1 MFTDSYFDYES
12 TSRHLSGS
20 DRTLIITDDLDTI
33 QIQRSLLSILNRIAN
48 SDAEAIS
55 VISASYCKTSKTGHL
70 LEEGVRELSALK
82 KGISENQQLHPTI
95 QLFSTTLNA
104 HNLAETLALWNIS
117 PHESDIINSWLKQFI
132 TEVKSASHKRKLR
145 YFQRTASK
153 NLAGALAYVDHLF
166 EHHSR
171 LLVIRVDLSYQKV
184 NVKNNVVSADITR
197 LHRKCLFKRVQS
209 HSLFEHC
216 LGYIWKLEYGQYK
229 GFHYHTCFFFDA
241 CKVRADVTLARCIG
255 EFWKKEITDGKGLYF
270 NCNAIAS
277 HYAQSGIGDIH
288 YTNHT
293 KRSALQKAITYLAKV
308 DTAVRLTLPKG
319 GRTFGRSEYVVRQ
332 GKKRGRPR
340 LAVETTGSRSAG
352 IATPD

>member
-12 TSRHLSGS
+12 SSRHLSGS

-33 QIQRSLLSILNRIAN
+33 QIQRNLLSILNRIVN

-55 VISASYCKTSKTGHL
+55 VIRASYCKVSKTGHL
-70 LEEGVRELSALK
+70 LEEAFRGLSELE
-82 KGISENQQLHPTI
+82 KGIGGHQQLHPTV
-95 QLFSTTLNA
+95 QLFSLALKT
-104 HNLAETLALWNIS
+104 HNLAETLALWNIT
-117 PHESDIINSWLKQFI
+117 PHEADIINSWLRQFR
-132 TEVKSASHKRKLR
+132 TEVKSPSHKRKLR
-145 YFQRTASK
+145 NFQRAASK
-153 NLAGALAYVDHLF
+153 NLTGALAYVDHLF

-171 LLVIRVDLSYQKV
+171 LLVIRVDLSYQKAI
-184 NVKNNVVSADITR
+184 VKNNVVSADLTR
-197 LHRKCLFKRVQS
+197 LHRKRLFKRVQS

-216 LGYIWKLEYGQYK
+216 LGYIWKLEYGQCK

-241 CKVRADVTLARCIG
+241 SKVRADVTLARCIG
-255 EFWKKEITDGKGLYF
+255 EFWKREITDGKGLYF
-270 NCNAIAS
+270 NCNAIA
-277 HYAQSGIGDIH
+277 HNYAQSGIGDIH
-288 YTNHT
+288 YTDHI

-340 LAVETTGSRSAG
+340 LTVETTGSRSAG